1 MGKKTL
7 LAILTLFAL
16 CLVVYAVYFVPG
28 PQIEVIG
35 IQTVTGT
42 VTFQPC
48 PLDSTVKVYAI
59 QTADDTI
66 YYIYPNFYIPENAPE
81 TKPFLKQNLAKT
93 ITVQGEIIKING
105 QLHIRNPHVV
115 S

>member
-7 LAILTLFAL
+7 AAILILLALILAI
-16 CLVVYAVYFVPG
+16 YFLPT
-28 PQIEVIG
+28 PPKIEVIG

-59 QTADDTI
+59 QTADGTI

-115 S
+115 R